1 MDQLN
6 WLRAGFGLE
15 KLGLL
20 ALRFPQITLLAIL
33 LATPLLLFGASKVE
47 FSSDIREIFRT
58 DSDDFSNLEELLRQY
73 PEISGDILVSIESP
87 KIFQSQAL
95 EELRLLH
102 LELGLIENVSHVLSI
117 FSARHP
123 PTNGGK
129 TKPLFPLD
137 LESVPNFED
146 LKEQVRSHPLV
157 SKKLLSNDN
166 SLTLFVVALE
176 ELKNGVTGQ
185 KAAISEIRSVA
196 DEILSDP
203 SFKISLTGLS
213 VMRVEII
220 GSLIRDQR
228 TFAMVGLSI
237 GLILCWFFFRSL
249 KYVVLAGV
257 PAVFATLSLRGGM
270 YFFGQEINVLTNVV
284 PALIIVIVFSDA
296 LHLLF
301 GIRRNLDSHLE
312 LDEAIEKA
320 ILEIGPACALTSL
333 TTTIALLSL
342 TLVPHPFVSKF
353 GFTAASGTMIA
364 YIATMTTL
372 PALAKLL
379 LDTKQVNSSDRT
391 NYKITQWIPLLC
403 QMATNSTAS
412 HPRKIAAVAVLI
424 LLFAASLH
432 MQNGPRYR
440 YQENLPE
447 KNLAYLTIQNINDK
461 LAGANTLHLLIR
473 WPREHLLNSQKT
485 LDLVKSTHEIVEE
498 IPEINGIT
506 SLHSIEK
513 WLMEGGV
520 GSRELFQ
527 LLEEWNSPLS
537 TRVMSTKHKSVLVS
551 GYFTD
556 MDASELIP
564 ILERLDK
571 ELDRLRQN
579 YPGVKLSLTGIVP
592 VSAKSSLEMISQ
604 LNRSLFIAIFI
615 IIILIG
621 LAFSSAVAGLMSILP
636 NLLPVTVGGAFLFL
650 FGQGLQF
657 TSVIAFTVGFGIAVD
672 GTIHVLNRY
681 YLEKRNGRSIIL
693 ALEQTIKNTGPV
705 LIVSTIILVSGMGA
719 TLLSEL
725 PMVRLYGQVCII
737 VLISALLGDMLFL
750 PAIVRLVENWRDKF
764 SS

>member
-1 MDQLN
+1 MDQLT

-20 ALRFPQITLLAIL
+20 ALKFPKITLLAIL
-33 LATPLLLFGASKVE
+33 LVTPLYAVGSSKIE
-47 FSSDIREIFRT
+47 FSSDIREIFRS
-58 DSDDFSNLEELLRQY
+58 DSDDFSNLEELVRQY
-73 PEISGDILVSIESP
+73 PEINGDILVSIESH
-87 KIFQSQAL
+87 KIFQPQTL

-102 LELGLIENVSHVLSI
+102 LELGLVENVSHVLSI

-123 PTNGGK
+123 PRNEGK

-146 LKEQVRSHPLV
+146 LQEQVRSHPLV

-166 SLTLFVVALE
+166 SLTLFVVALQE
-176 ELKNGVTGQ
+176 TKNGVAGLNDT
-185 KAAISEIRSVA
+185 ISDIRSITN
-196 DEILSDP
+196 EILSDP
-203 SFKISLTGLS
+203 SLKVGLTGLS

-228 TFAMVGLSI
+228 TFAIVGLSI

-257 PAVFATLSLRGGM
+257 PAVFASLSLLGGM
-270 YFFGQEINVLTNVV
+270 YYLGQEINVLTNVV
-284 PALIIVIVFSDA
+284 PAIVIVIVFSDA

-312 LDEAIEKA
+312 LNEAIEKS
-320 ILEIGPACALTSL
+320 ILEVGPACALTSL

-342 TLVPHPFVSKF
+342 TMVPHPFVSQF

-379 LDTKQVNSSDRT
+379 LDTNQVNSTDRT
-391 NYKITQWIPLLC
+391 NYKTIQWIPLLC
-403 QMATNSTAS
+403 QTAANSIES
-412 HPRKIAAVAVLI
+412 HPRKIASVVVLI
-424 LLFAASLH
+424 MLFAASLH

-447 KNLAYLTIQNINDK
+447 KNQAYLTIQKINNK

-485 LDLVKSTHEIVEE
+485 LDLVKSAHQILDET
-498 IPEINGIT
+498 PEINGIT

-513 WLMEGGV
+513 WLMEGGI
-520 GSRELFQ
+520 GSEELFQ

-537 TRVMSTKHKSVLVS
+537 TRVMSKKHKSVLVS

-564 ILERLDK
+564 VLQKLEKQLDQ
-571 ELDRLRQN
+571 LRQN
-579 YPGVKLSLTGIVP
+579 YPDVKMSLTGIVP
-592 VSAKSSLEMISQ
+592 VSAKSSLKMIGQ
-604 LNRSLFIAIFI
+604 LNKSLFMAIFI
-615 IIILIG
+615 IIVLIG
-621 LAFSSAVAGLMSILP
+621 LAFGSSVAGLMSILP

-681 YLEKRNGRSIIL
+681 YLEKRNGRSIVQ
-693 ALEQTIKNTGPV
+693 ALEETVMNTGPV
-705 LIVSTIILVSGMGA
+705 LILSTIILASGMGA

-750 PAIVRLVENWRDKF
+750 PAMVRLVEKWRNRL
-764 SS
+764 